1 MWPVQTGLL
10 YPLELA
16 WTRIAADT
24 AAKAEKRLYTGL
36 LHCLQQTYYAEGPRG
51 GQPPVLHSQHI
62 HLTRHT
68 VQAKLLH
75 PIVNK

>member
-1 MWPVQTGLL
+1 MTLWQAMLDTAHMVCHQLGHVSVLLQTALL

-16 WTRIAADT
+16 ATRLAADT

-51 GQPPVLHSQHI
+51 AS
-62 HLTRHT
+62 
-68 VQAKLLH
+68 
-75 PIVNK
+75 